1 MFQLKILL
9 PKLAKHYKII
19 VFFITAL
26 NTMLSHLISLL
37 PISTRNAAIGSV
49 TVLVWCLS
57 MYMLVS
63 LLVTVVE
70 LCLTRKETKE
80 VGHKPLIILK
90 GIKAMSSFIGG
101 LFYYFAD
108 NVPIFVYK
116 HSETFGCDRRCEN
129 KFATVGIVFGITAL
143 LFYTAIPILTKR
155 WMKIYMLAVNTDNNN
170 SSKNKT
176 KKKVE
181 KFEAVCKMTTET
193 LVQIVTLDTWLTPIA
208 NLSLQSPEFCPQR
221 EILAAWV
228 AYVIYLVL
236 WTVIFFS
243 DAFKAILSIKNN
255 DDNRKNNA
263 YVGLVIIFM
272 LLLWLSSA
280 LFPLVNNQQPLGCA
294 THCDFSVKNETIND
308 INCKEASNHGIQF
321 SFLVLIEII
330 TVLML
335 TVLIINFFIKHR
347 ATYKAQQQT
356 TSNGDPDLDNEMK
369 DNASSIEYKRSD
381 KDQPN
386 CNKSDNVDVAEL

>member
-1 MFQLKILL
+1 
-9 PKLAKHYKII
+9 
-19 VFFITAL
+19 
-26 NTMLSHLISLL
+26 MLSHFISLL
-37 PISTRNAAIGSV
+37 PISTHNAAIGSV

-63 LLVTVVE
+63 LIVTVVE
-70 LCLTRKETKE
+70 LCSTRKKIKQVSKT
-80 VGHKPLIILK
+80 IIALK
-90 GIKAMSSFIGG
+90 GIKAVSSFSGG

-116 HSETFGCDRRCEN
+116 YSETFGCDRSCEN

-143 LFYTAIPILTKR
+143 LFYIAIPILTKR
-155 WMKIYMLAVNTDNNN
+155 WMKIHILK
-170 SSKNKT
+170 SKISKNKI

-181 KFEAVCKMTTET
+181 NFEAVCKMTTET

-228 AYVIYLVL
+228 AYVVYLVL
-236 WTVIFFS
+236 WTIIFVS
-243 DAFKAILSIKNN
+243 DAFKAILLIN
-255 DDNRKNNA
+255 NRKN
-263 YVGLVIIFM
+263 VLLVIIFM

-294 THCDFSVKNETIND
+294 THCDFSVKNTTVND

-321 SFLVLIEII
+321 SFLVLIESI

-335 TVLIINFFIKHR
+335 TVLIINFFLKHK
-347 ATYKAQQQT
+347 ATNKAQQQT
-356 TSNGDPDLDNEMK
+356 TSNVENEMNTNGIK
-369 DNASSIEYKRSD
+369 YKTSD
-381 KDQPN
+381 KDQPKEN
-386 CNKSDNVDVAEL
+386 DDVDASIM

>member
-1 MFQLKILL
+1 MVEYISYIIIIFYMTSILIINLIFICSFNVLMFKVLL
-9 PKLAKHYKII
+9 PKLGKHYKIV
-19 VFFITAL
+19 VFFMTAL

-37 PISTRNAAIGSV
+37 PIPTRNAAIASI

-63 LLVTVVE
+63 LIVTVVE
-70 LCLTRKETKE
+70 LYFTRKKIKE
-80 VGHKPLIILK
+80 VHKTVIALK
-90 GIKAMSSFIGG
+90 GIKAMSSFFGG

-116 HSETFGCDRRCEN
+116 NSETFGCDRICKN
-129 KFATVGIVFGITAL
+129 KFATVGIFFGITAL
-143 LFYTAIPILTKR
+143 LFYAAIPILTKR
-155 WMKIYMLAVNTDNNN
+155 WMKIHILKIIGNNI
-170 SSKNKT
+170 SKIKT

-181 KFEAVCKMTTET
+181 NFEAVCKMTIET

-236 WTVIFFS
+236 WTIVFVS
-243 DAFKAILSIKNN
+243 DAFKAILLINK
-255 DDNRKNNA
+255 RKNVA
-263 YVGLVIIFM
+263 LVIMFM

-308 INCKEASNHGIQF
+308 INCKEISNSSIQF
-321 SFLVLIEII
+321 SFLVLIESI

-335 TVLIINFFIKHR
+335 TVLIINFFIKHK
-347 ATYKAQQQT
+347 ATYKAQQET
-356 TSNGDPDLDNEMK
+356 TSTVEITMK
-369 DNASSIEYKRSD
+369 D
-381 KDQPN
+381 
-386 CNKSDNVDVAEL
+386 DVSAF

>member
-1 MFQLKILL
+1 MVEYIIIVDNLNIHVFNFDMFQFKVLL
-9 PKLAKHYKII
+9 PKLGKHYKVV

-37 PISTRNAAIGSV
+37 PISTHNAAIGSV

-63 LLVTVVE
+63 LIMTIVE
-70 LCLTRKETKE
+70 LYVTRKKIKQ
-80 VGHKPLIILK
+80 VSKMVISLK
-90 GIKAMSSFIGG
+90 GVKAVSSFSGG

-116 HSETFGCDRRCEN
+116 YSETFGCDRRCEN

-155 WMKIYMLAVNTDNNN
+155 WMKVYMLKITGNNISN
-170 SSKNKT
+170 IKT

-181 KFEAVCKMTTET
+181 NFQAVCKMTTET

-208 NLSLQSPEFCPQR
+208 NLSLQSPEFCPER
-221 EILAAWV
+221 EILAAWM

-236 WTVIFFS
+236 WTVIFVS
-243 DAFKAILSIKNN
+243 DAFKAILLINK
-255 DDNRKNNA
+255 RKNVA
-263 YVGLVIIFM
+263 LVIIFM

-294 THCDFSVKNETIND
+294 SHCDFSVKNTTIND
-308 INCKEASNHGIQF
+308 INCKETSNHGIQF
-321 SFLVLIEII
+321 SFLVLIESI
-330 TVLML
+330 TVMML
-335 TVLIINFFIKHR
+335 TVLIINFFVKHK

-356 TSNGDPDLDNEMK
+356 NSTVEIAMIDEPS
-369 DNASSIEYKRSD
+369 AI
-381 KDQPN
+381 
-386 CNKSDNVDVAEL
+386 